1 MDYTKLNWRNSA
13 LLIID
18 MQKDFTLLDGASP
31 IEGTLEVV
39 PHISEIANAFRKHN
53 RPIIHIIRLYKED
66 GSNVDLCRRALIENG
81 KEIVKPHSEGAQI
94 IPALLPANSIEPNH
108 SKLLSGEILKI
119 APFDYVMYKP
129 RWGAFYQT
137 ELESFLHKKEI
148 DSLLVVGC
156 NFPNCPRTTIYQA
169 SERDFKIGIV
179 PTTLSGLYEKG
190 IKEIQ
195 NIGVE
200 IIKGH
205 QLEKLICNITLVDYR
220 SEWQPYF
227 EQFNKAWLRKYYS
240 VEPVDEYVLTH
251 PEEAILNDGGCIL
264 FAQYNGKIIGT
275 VALKY
280 ISDGVMELTKM
291 AVDESCQGLG
301 AGRMLCQG
309 AIEKARVLKAKRL
322 ILYSQKKLTKALTIY
337 QKNGFKEIPLE
348 DGKYKRADVMM
359 ELTL

>member
-1 MDYTKLNWRNSA
+1 MDYTKLNWQKSA

-39 PHISEIANAFRKHN
+39 PYISEIADTFRRHN

-81 KEIVKPHSEGAQI
+81 KEIVKPYSEGAQI

-119 APFDYVMYKP
+119 APLDYVMYKP

-137 ELESFLHKKEI
+137 GLESFLHKKGI
-148 DSLLVVGC
+148 DSLLIIGC

-169 SERDFKIGIV
+169 SERDFKIGII
-179 PTTLSGLYEKG
+179 PTALSGLYEKG
-190 IKEIQ
+190 ITEVQ

-200 IIKGH
+200 IIKRH
-205 QLEKLICNITLVDYR
+205 QLEKLICNIALVDYR
-220 SEWQPYF
+220 PEWQPYF
-227 EQFNKAWLRKYYS
+227 EQFNKAWLTKYYT
-240 VEPVDEYVLTH
+240 VEPLDEYVLIH

-264 FAQYNGKIIGT
+264 FAQYKGKIIGT
-275 VALKY
+275 VALKH
-280 ISDGVMELTKM
+280 IGDGVMELTKM
-291 AVDESCQGLG
+291 AVDESYQGLG
-301 AGRMLCQG
+301 AGKILCQG
-309 AIEKARVLKAKRL
+309 AIDKARLLKVMKL
-322 ILYSQKKLTKALTIY
+322 ILYSQRKLTLALNIY
-337 QKNGFKEIPLE
+337 QKHDFKEIPLE
-348 DGKYKRADVMM
+348 DGKYIRADVMM
-359 ELTL
+359 ELIL